1 MAKKFGKFM
10 LMSSIGA
17 AVGAGIYYYMKGKK
31 EVAPEDN
38 FDADDFDDFDDDLD
52 DDLDEAASIPIVQS
66 TLTARRKK
74 SVERLLRRL
83 TRLRK
88 LSEK

>member
-52 DDLDEAASIPIVQS
+52 DDFEEDKIN
-66 TLTARRKK
+66 KK
-74 SVERLLRRL
+74 V
-83 TRLRK
+83 K
-88 LSEK
+88 KIKKKAPKKVKKQINKKAKNK